1 MITRLNLDRI
11 ATVYPYE
18 YRAFSEAYSVFDD
31 KYSQEGELGDR
42 ARLVANAATTLKY
55 HIDDEDGADLA
66 KAVKGIIDRFA
77 NDGIQVFPA
86 VLDSETRFELFFGV
100 ENPTRELLDIMG
112 DEVVTEEYG
121 DSPDIFVAW
130 QRNSAC

>member
-31 KYSQEGELGDR
+31 NYSPEGELGEQ
-42 ARLVANAATTLKY
+42 ARFAANAATNPDY
-55 HIDDEDGADLA
+55 RIDDEADA
-66 KAVKGIIDRFA
+66 AFVKAIRDIIDRFA
-77 NDGIQVFPA
+77 NDGIRVFPA
-86 VLDSETRFELFFGV
+86 VLDSETQFELFFGV
-100 ENPTRELLDIMG
+100 ENPTRELLDLMG
-112 DEVVTEEYG
+112 DNVITEEYE

-130 QRNSAC
+130 

>member
-18 YRAFSEAYSVFDD
+18 YRSFSEAYSAFDD
-31 KYSQEGELGDR
+31 KYSPGGELGDR
-42 ARLVANAATTLKY
+42 ARLVANAATTMKC
-55 HIDDEDGADLA
+55 HIDDEDVADLA

-100 ENPTRELLDIMG
+100 VNPTRELLGLMG

>member
-11 ATVYPYE
+11 SAVYPRE
-18 YRAFSEAYSVFDD
+18 YRAFSEAYSAFDD
-31 KYSQEGELGDR
+31 KYSPEGELGSR
-42 ARLVANAATTLKY
+42 ARLVANAATDPNY
-55 HIDDEDGADLA
+55 RIDDEADAVLV

-77 NDGIQVFPA
+77 HDGIRVFPA

-100 ENPTRELLDIMG
+100 ENPTRELLDLMG
-112 DEVVTEEYG
+112 DNVVTEEYG

-130 QRNSAC
+130 